1 MLRIKKIKCYHIH
14 FCTNYQFLIIVYP
27 KNKNK
32 NDKIWLVKIIIL
44 KMNQFQ
50 FFLLYHEL
58 VNSLI
63 FELKL
68 SYCWTK
74 QYFSRIGVSRY
85 LPGISHYIPDISR
98 YIPSIIWYFEPCTY
112 FQLSCNSRVMFAIQ
126 RYIGVLSSRKHK
138 ILQGIKFYI
147 KPLSIS
153 SYIHVST
160 LI

>member
-1 MLRIKKIKCYHIH
+1 MIGKNNYFENESVSIFLTISWVGQLTHIWVE
-14 FCTNYQFLIIVYP
+14 TEL
-27 KNKNK
+27 
-32 NDKIWLVKIIIL
+32 LL
-44 KMNQFQ
+44 NQTIPTWV
-50 FFLLYHEL
+50 LAMIETDTIRPLH
-58 VNSLI
+58 S
-63 FELKL
+63 
-68 SYCWTK
+68 C
-74 QYFSRIGVSRY
+74 IGVSRY
-85 LPGISHYIPDISR
+85 LPGIGHYIPDISR